1 MPQDDRRAAMGG
13 TAAAGT
19 TTRQA
24 DDPWTIGRM
33 LKWTTGYLQ
42 AKGDE
47 HPRLSAEWLI
57 NNVTGL
63 SRVQIYMSFS
73 RVMTPD
79 ELTAMHNAVV
89 RRAKGEPLQYVTGE
103 MPFRHIVLHCERGVL
118 IPRPETEVLVDAALE
133 GVDAAID
140 AGVVYDDV
148 RRRAAQKDDE
158 AKADAVQTSAQR
170 AEGSDSASSSSRGE
184 TSGLEYGRPLGRAL
198 SSFRGDPT
206 HDSASEDDSSQE
218 RIDPIVHVA
227 GPEQSHVPTYVPGP
241 EDSLSARA
249 ERQQEEA
256 AAVASDEPA
265 PKPLGTRVLEVGCG
279 TGCIALSIAG
289 ERPGTH
295 VVTTDLSD
303 QAVRLAARNR
313 DALDLQDAVDVV
325 RCDLAAGVDP
335 ALMGTFAVLVSNP
348 PYIPSS
354 VVPTLPQEVVGYE
367 PGLALDGGPD
377 GLDVFR
383 RILEVAPRVLRPG
396 GMLCCELFETNVQQ
410 AADLVMAQ
418 PGWASAEV
426 RQDLTHRPR
435 VLVARRAGS
444 LSKEG

>member
-13 TAAAGT
+13 TAAART

-133 GVDAAID
+133 GVDAGID

-148 RRRAAQKDDE
+148 RRRAAQKDDG
-158 AKADAVQTSAQR
+158 AKAASRQASEQVE
-170 AEGSDSASSSSRGE
+170 EGDDPASSPVRGE
-184 TSGLEYGRPLGRAL
+184 SSGLEYGKPLGRAL

-206 HDSASEDDSSQE
+206 HDSTSENA
-218 RIDPIVHVA
+218 I
-227 GPEQSHVPTYVPGP
+227 
-241 EDSLSARA
+241 
-249 ERQQEEA
+249 
-256 AAVASDEPA
+256 AVY
-265 PKPLGTRVLEVGCG
+265 T
-279 TGCIALSIAG
+279 
-289 ERPGTH
+289 
-295 VVTTDLSD
+295 
-303 QAVRLAARNR
+303 
-313 DALDLQDAVDVV
+313 
-325 RCDLAAGVDP
+325 
-335 ALMGTFAVLVSNP
+335 
-348 PYIPSS
+348 
-354 VVPTLPQEVVGYE
+354 
-367 PGLALDGGPD
+367 
-377 GLDVFR
+377 
-383 RILEVAPRVLRPG
+383 
-396 GMLCCELFETNVQQ
+396 
-410 AADLVMAQ
+410 
-418 PGWASAEV
+418 
-426 RQDLTHRPR
+426 
-435 VLVARRAGS
+435 
-444 LSKEG
+444 